1 MAEQDDA
8 TTMGNIEL
16 AIAQAMSDARTVSV
30 GKVIAYRV
38 LGPNKAP
45 VVDVQIAPKRV
56 ARPVDGG
63 ASESKDIPV
72 MRNVPVGYWLAG
84 DFTVQAQLKPG
95 QHVLLIICDRELNTW
110 MQGDGETYR
119 PGLPG
124 VVHDIND
131 AVALPFLTPEA
142 FQVGIR
148 PGPTELIIGDKT
160 GQLCSIVLDSAK
172 GSVTVRGAATV
183 NVEAPVVT
191 IGSVGAQAPIARI
204 GDQVIVPP
212 GGAGGTFPIVPGI
225 PFGLAPSVHTV
236 KG

>member
-16 AIAQAMSDARTVSV
+16 AIAQAMMDARTITV
-30 GKVIAYRV
+30 GKVITYRE
-38 LGPNKAP
+38 LGPNKTP

-72 MRNVPVGYWLAG
+72 LRNVPVGYWLAG

-110 MQGDGETYR
+110 MQGDGEAYR

-131 AVALPFLTPEA
+131 AIALPFLTPEA

-148 PGPTELIIGDKT
+148 PGPTELRIGDKT
-160 GQLCSIVLDSAK
+160 GELCSIVLDSAK
-172 GSVTVRGAATV
+172 GSVTVRGKTTV

-191 IGSVGAQAPIARI
+191 LGSAGVLAPIARI
-204 GDQVIVPP
+204 GDQVVIPS
-212 GGAGGTFPIVPGI
+212 GSSAGTYPIVPGI
-225 PFGLAPSVHTV
+225 AFSATPSAHQV